1 MNKESRERKINRDK
15 KDKKIRHNLD
25 YNNHSFER
33 QKVDYSHIY
42 YNNFNYQ

>member
-42 YNNFNYQ
+42 NNFNYQ